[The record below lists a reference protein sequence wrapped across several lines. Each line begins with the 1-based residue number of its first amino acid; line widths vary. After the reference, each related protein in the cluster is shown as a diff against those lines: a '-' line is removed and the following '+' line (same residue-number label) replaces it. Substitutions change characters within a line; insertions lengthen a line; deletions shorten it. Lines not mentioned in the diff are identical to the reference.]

1 MNKVILVALFLG
13 VVFSTVVPRTG
24 PVESHVPLSFKVQ
37 LKDDPKTRW
46 GPIIKAFQ

>member
-37 LKDDPKTRW
+37 LKDDPHTRW
-46 GPIIKAFQ
+46 TPIIKAFQ